1 MTTAGTPVISRQ
13 SMIDAAQSGR
23 SLEALAIARAYA
35 PLKQDA
41 EAWYMLA
48 SLEAECGTPAG
59 MEKALVKVLDIQPE
73 NREARYNFG
82 VLLQEQ
88 RRSVEAI
95 GQYQLVLKGGAY
107 PQAKSNLGLLY
118 LENGDGLRAIEVLEE
133 AVREAP
139 SLAAG
144 ALNLGLAYLHQARF
158 DEAERILSRAVELD
172 PSSGRAW
179 HSLGLC
185 AETRNDETA
194 AVAAFSRGI
203 HYAPKFTDSHLR
215 LGRILAGRGDVGA
228 AKHLYE
234 QALAEAPDFYDLHLA
249 LGHLLSQIAANGGDY
264 QQAYAVY
271 AKAEA
276 LQPNDARLHYAY
288 GWLKFSE
295 GKTGEA
301 IDRYRRA
308 LDVDPGYQ
316 EAMAGYATV
325 LEREGRFDEA
335 RMVLQPALGV
345 ETPHSLVLLAD
356 SQLAKTPEQ
365 KQLSVARMQA
375 RVADE
380 QNRHWRCDLYFAIGK
395 LLDELK
401 QYDAAFASFDAGN
414 ALERKPFDAAGNA
427 GFFARIESTYQADR
441 LPALPYAGNQASLPV
456 FVVGMPRSGTSLVE
470 QIIAS
475 HPQAHGAGELT
486 AVNHLMTNFD
496 RYTGAAAF
504 PEGAADVTAAM
515 MEMLGS
521 KQLEHLQQLGGD
533 ALRVTDK
540 MPHNFICLG
549 LIAQIL
555 PGARIIHC
563 RRDPIDTCLSIYFQH
578 FNTHHPYASDLA
590 ALGRYYRQYERLM
603 AHWRATL
610 RVPMLEIQYEDLV
623 ADQEAWSR
631 KLIDFVGLPWNDAC
645 LSFFDAKRTVNTP
658 SYDQVRRPIYTQ
670 SVKRWK
676 HYEKH
681 LGPLI
686 EALGGNQ

>member
-1 MTTAGTPVISRQ
+1 MSTGAPPVISRQ
-13 SMIDAAQSGR
+13 SIIDAAQGGR

-59 MEKALVKVLDIQPE
+59 MEKALVKVLDIQPN
-73 NREARYNFG
+73 NREARYNLG
-82 VLLQEQ
+82 VFLQEQ
-88 RRSVEAI
+88 RRSIEAI
-95 GQYQLVLKGGAY
+95 GHYQLVLKGGAN

-118 LENGDGLRAIEVLEE
+118 LENGDGFRAVEILEE
-133 AVREAP
+133 VVREAP

-144 ALNLGLAYLHQARF
+144 ALNLGLAYLHQGRF
-158 DEAERILSRAVELD
+158 DDAERILSRAVELD

-194 AVAAFSRGI
+194 AIAAFSRGI
-203 HYAPKFTDSHLR
+203 HHAPAFTDSHLR
-215 LGRILAGRGDVGA
+215 LGRILAGRGDIGA
-228 AKHLYE
+228 AKRLYE
-234 QALAEAPDFYDLHLA
+234 QALAVAPDFYDLHLA
-249 LGHLLSQIAANGGDY
+249 LGHLLSQIAANGGEY
-264 QQAYAVY
+264 EQAYAVY
-271 AKAEA
+271 ARAEA

-335 RMVLQPALGV
+335 RVILQPALNV
-345 ETPHSLVLLAD
+345 DTPHSLVLLAD
-356 SQLAKTPEQ
+356 SQLAKTPDQ
-365 KQLSVARMQA
+365 KQRSVGRMQA
-375 RVADE
+375 HVANE
-380 QNRHWRCDLYFAIGK
+380 KNRHWRCDLYFAIGK

-401 QYDAAFASFDAGN
+401 QYDAAFENFDAGN
-414 ALERKPFDAAGNA
+414 ALERKPFDDDGNA
-427 GFFARIESTYQADR
+427 GFFARIKSTYHPTRVAV
-441 LPALPYAGNQASLPV
+441 LPRATNKSPLPV
-456 FVVGMPRSGTSLVE
+456 FIVGMPRSGTSLVE

-475 HPQAHGAGELT
+475 HPQAYGAGELT
-486 AVNHLMTNFD
+486 AVNHLMTYFE
-496 RYTGAAAF
+496 RHTGVSAF
-504 PEGAADVTAAM
+504 PEGAAEVTPAM
-515 MEMLGS
+515 METLGS
-521 KQLEHLQQLGGD
+521 NHLAHLKQIGGD

-549 LIAQIL
+549 LIAQML

-590 ALGRYYRQYERLM
+590 ALGPYYRQYEQLM
-603 AHWRATL
+603 AHWRETL
-610 RVPMLEIQYEDLV
+610 PLPMLEIQYEDLV
-623 ADQEAWSR
+623 ADQDGWSR
-631 KLIDFVGLPWNDAC
+631 KLIDFVGLPWDDAC

-686 EALGGNQ
+686 EVLGGKY